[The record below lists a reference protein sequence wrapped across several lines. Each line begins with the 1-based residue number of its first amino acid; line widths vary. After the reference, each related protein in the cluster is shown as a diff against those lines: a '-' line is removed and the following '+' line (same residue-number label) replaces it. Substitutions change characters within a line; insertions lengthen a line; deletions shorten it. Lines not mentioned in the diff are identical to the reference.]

1 MRITRWAV
9 WALPARLLGSVLVV
23 ELLVAVLLVVD
34 GVRGGLGQLTAQRA
48 AVLGALAVAGVLHT
62 ETALRVERMRRRVTP
77 SPHVDLSSVW
87 TFAAALLLPP
97 LLAGVSVVVIYLH
110 LYLRVWRPTRIP
122 AYRWAFT
129 TATVLLAV
137 HAATGAAAYVD
148 STDVFESG
156 SGLAAIVTALLC
168 YTAVNTCLVVGAIV
182 LSAPERTFREVL
194 GRGDEVVLEL
204 ATLSMG
210 ALAAGAISSTSPL
223 HALLVLPP
231 LVVLHRA
238 VLVRH
243 FQEVASIDGKT
254 GLLNAAA
261 WQDRADRVLQR
272 AQRSQGGAAVLILDL
287 DHFKLVN
294 DRHGHLAGD
303 RVLSSVAEALRAEVR
318 DNDLVGR
325 FGGEEFVIMLPG
337 HEGSGYDRAELE
349 AVADRIRRRVDALGC
364 RGGHRGRPADRG
376 RPQRLGGRS
385 DVPRRRRGPRR
396 AARGRRLGVV
406 RGQAVRPQR
415 RPDGAAPAC
424 HPAAR
429 AAARGRRRQP
439 VGAASPVAGREH
451 AAVSAPVSPAL
462 SFSSGPGPTAILA

>member
-1 MRITRWAV
+1 MPLSPHSPLQVTRWAV
-9 WALPARLLGSVLVV
+9 WALPARLLSSVLVV
-23 ELLVAVLLVVD
+23 ELLVVVLQVVD
-34 GVRGGLGQLTAQRA
+34 AVRGGMSQLTGHSAA
-48 AVLGALAVAGVLHT
+48 ILAVLAMTGVLHT
-62 ETALRVERMRRRVTP
+62 EIALRVERLRRRVTP

-97 LLAGVSVVVIYLH
+97 LLAGVVVVAIYLH
-110 LYLRVWRPTRIP
+110 LYIRVWRPTRQP
-122 AYRWAFT
+122 AYRWVFT

-137 HAATGAAAYVD
+137 HAAAGAAAYVD
-148 STDVFESG
+148 NSDVFSSG

-168 YTAVNTCLVVGAIV
+168 YTAVNTCLVVGAV
-182 LSAPERTFREVL
+182 LLSAPERTFRQVL

-337 HEGSGYDRAELE
+337 HDGAGYDRAELE
-349 AVADRIRRRVDALGC
+349 AVADRIRRRVDALDVDVATADGPLTVGDLSVSV
-364 RGGHRGRPADRG
+364 GGATFPDDAADLDGLLEVADSALYAAKRAGRN
-376 RPQRLGGRS
+376 
-385 DVPRRRRGPRR
+385 
-396 AARGRRLGVV
+396 
-406 RGQAVRPQR
+406 AVRTGLHLQSAQQPS
-415 RPDGAAPAC
+415 PPWVAGDG
-424 HPAAR
+424 HPAPR
-429 AAARGRRRQP
+429 HRPLGEGTRP
-439 VGAASPVAGREH
+439 SPR
-451 AAVSAPVSPAL
+451 PSPRH
-462 SFSSGPGPTAILA
+462 

>member
-1 MRITRWAV
+1 V
-9 WALPARLLGSVLVV
+9 EFLVV
-23 ELLVAVLLVVD
+23 VLLVVD
-34 GVRGGLGQLTAQRA
+34 AVRGGPGQLTADHA
-48 AVLGALAVAGVLHT
+48 GVLAVLAAAGVLHT

-97 LLAGVSVVVIYLH
+97 LLAAAGVAVIYLH

-122 AYRWAFT
+122 PYRWVFT

-137 HAATGAAAYVD
+137 HAAAGAAAYVD
-148 STDVFESG
+148 STDVFESA
-156 SGLAAIVTALLC
+156 SGLGAIVTALLC

-210 ALAAGAISSTSPL
+210 ALAAGAISSASPL

-272 AQRSQGGAAVLILDL
+272 AQRAQGSAAVLILDL

-349 AVADRIRRRVDALGC
+349 AVADRIRRRVDSLGVEVATPDGPLTVGDLSVSVGGATFPDDAADLDALLEVADSALYAAK
-364 RGGHRGRPADRG
+364 RAGRNAVRMG
-376 RPQRLGGRS
+376 LHLHATPQTQPRAAGDAGRS
-385 DVPRRRRGPRR
+385 GPRHR
-396 AARGRRLGVV
+396 SLGEST
-406 RGQAVRPQR
+406 RP
-415 RPDGAAPAC
+415 
-424 HPAAR
+424 
-429 AAARGRRRQP
+429 
-439 VGAASPVAGREH
+439 SPRH
-451 AAVSAPVSPAL
+451 
-462 SFSSGPGPTAILA
+462 

>member
-1 MRITRWAV
+1 M
-9 WALPARLLGSVLVV
+9 LVV
-23 ELLVAVLLVVD
+23 ELLAVVLLVTDV
-34 GVRGGLGQLTAQRA
+34 VRGAGQLTGHGAT
-48 AVLGALAVAGVLHT
+48 VLAALAVAGVLHT
-62 ETALRVERMRRRVTP
+62 EIALRVERMRRRVTP

-97 LLAGVSVVVIYLH
+97 LLATLTVIVIYLH
-110 LYLRVWRPTRIP
+110 LYLRVWRPTRNP
-122 AYRWAFT
+122 AYRWLFT
-129 TATVLLAV
+129 TATVVLAV
-137 HAATGAAAYVD
+137 HAAAGAVAYVD
-148 STDVFESG
+148 NSDVFDSG

-168 YTAVNTCLVVGAIV
+168 YTAVNTCLVVGAVV
-182 LSAPERTFREVL
+182 LSAPERTFRQLL
-194 GRGDEVVLEL
+194 GHGDEVVLEL

-261 WQDRADRVLQR
+261 WQDRAHRVLQR
-272 AQRSQGGAAVLILDL
+272 AQRNQGGAAVLILDL

-303 RVLSSVAEALRAEVR
+303 RVLMSVAEALRAEVR

-337 HEGSGYDRAELE
+337 HDGAGYDRVELE
-349 AVADRIRRRVDALGC
+349 AVADRIRRRVDALGVEVATADGALTVGDLSVSV
-364 RGGHRGRPADRG
+364 GGASFPDDAADLDGLLEVADSALYAAKRSGRN
-376 RPQRLGGRS
+376 
-385 DVPRRRRGPRR
+385 
-396 AARGRRLGVV
+396 
-406 RGQAVRPQR
+406 AVRMGLHVHATQQLPQ
-415 RPDGAAPAC
+415 PWADGDGSC
-424 HPAAR
+424 
-429 AAARGRRRQP
+429 
-439 VGAASPVAGREH
+439 ASPVQRPLGE
-451 AAVSAPVSPAL
+451 SAEPAPRPSPRH
-462 SFSSGPGPTAILA
+462 

>member
-1 MRITRWAV
+1 M
-9 WALPARLLGSVLVV
+9 
-23 ELLVAVLLVVD
+23 LVAVLLVVD
-34 GVRGGLGQLTAQRA
+34 GVRGGLGQLTGARA
-48 AVLGALAVAGVLHT
+48 AVLGTLAVAGVLHT

-97 LLAGVSVVVIYLH
+97 LLAAAGVAVIYLH

-122 AYRWAFT
+122 PYRWVFT

-137 HAATGAAAYVD
+137 HAAAGAAAYVD
-148 STDVFESG
+148 SRDVFESA

-210 ALAAGAISSTSPL
+210 ALAAGAISSASPL

-272 AQRSQGGAAVLILDL
+272 AQRAQGSAAVLILDL

-325 FGGEEFVIMLPG
+325 FAGEEFVIMLPG

-349 AVADRIRRRVDALGC
+349 AVADRIRRRVDSLGVEVATPDGPLTVGDLSVSVGGATFPDDAADLDGLLEVADSALYAAK
-364 RGGHRGRPADRG
+364 RAGRNAVRMG
-376 RPQRLGGRS
+376 LHLHSTPQTQPRAAGDAGRS
-385 DVPRRRRGPRR
+385 GPRHR
-396 AARGRRLGVV
+396 SLGEST
-406 RGQAVRPQR
+406 RP
-415 RPDGAAPAC
+415 
-424 HPAAR
+424 
-429 AAARGRRRQP
+429 
-439 VGAASPVAGREH
+439 SPRH
-451 AAVSAPVSPAL
+451 
-462 SFSSGPGPTAILA
+462 

>member
-1 MRITRWAV
+1 MSACGGR
-9 WALPARLLGSVLVV
+9 
-23 ELLVAVLLVVD
+23 
-34 GVRGGLGQLTAQRA
+34 RG
-48 AVLGALAVAGVLHT
+48 
-62 ETALRVERMRRRVTP
+62 
-77 SPHVDLSSVW
+77 
-87 TFAAALLLPP
+87 
-97 LLAGVSVVVIYLH
+97 
-110 LYLRVWRPTRIP
+110 IP
-122 AYRWAFT
+122 AYRWVFT

-137 HAATGAAAYVD
+137 HAGAGALAYVD
-148 STDVFESG
+148 GTDVFESG

-210 ALAAGAISSTSPL
+210 ALAAGAMSSTSPL

-272 AQRSQGGAAVLILDL
+272 AQRGQGSAAVLILDL

-303 RVLSSVAEALRAEVR
+303 RVLSSVAEASA
-318 DNDLVGR
+318 
-325 FGGEEFVIMLPG
+325 
-337 HEGSGYDRAELE
+337 
-349 AVADRIRRRVDALGC
+349 RRGARQ
-364 RGGHRGRPADRG
+364 RPR
-376 RPQRLGGRS
+376 RP
-385 DVPRRRRGPRR
+385 VRRRGVRGHAPR
-396 AARGRRLGVV
+396 ARGQPGTTGRSWRR
-406 RGQAVRPQR
+406 
-415 RPDGAAPAC
+415 
-424 HPAAR
+424 
-429 AAARGRRRQP
+429 
-439 VGAASPVAGREH
+439 SPTGSG
-451 AAVSAPVSPAL
+451 AVSTPSASRSP
-462 SFSSGPGPTAILA
+462 PRTVR